1 MMLIPAR
8 ALVASVW
15 LLLAGA
21 VAASV
26 WAGAYPYWLGLAG
39 ALLLLALADGLLV
52 LRAVPPEVTRRVA
65 HALALG
71 SERPIELCVTNPGA
85 RRARLVLFDH
95 APPDFACTELPLAL
109 DVPPASEAVQR
120 YSVRPLSRG
129 DHAFGGCEMR
139 VGSPLG
145 LWQRRVLAGQP
156 SRVKVYPNFQAV
168 TRYAL
173 LATDHRLS
181 QIGVLKRRR
190 RGVGLEFQNL
200 REYREGDAQR
210 QVDWKASSRMGRLIS
225 REYQDERDQ
234 QIVLL
239 LDCGRRMAAQDD
251 ALSHLDHVLNA
262 ALLLAYVGLRQ
273 GDAVGLATLAGAPR
287 WFAPRKSLA
296 TVNALLNQVY
306 ALEPTLQ
313 APDFYQAAVDL
324 MVRMRKRALVVIL
337 TNLRDEDEDTLMP
350 ALALLRQRHLVM
362 VASLRETILG
372 DALRRPVGNL
382 DDALTHAATAEYL
395 ERRRAAFKRLENE
408 RVPCLDVEPAGLPIA
423 LVNRYLEL
431 KRSGRM

>member
-1 MMLIPAR
+1 MLIPAR
-8 ALVASVW
+8 ALVAAAA
-15 LLLAGA
+15 LLLAAA
-21 VAASV
+21 VAASIWPEALV
-26 WAGAYPYWLGLAG
+26 PWLWLAAAL
-39 ALLLLALADGLLV
+39 ALLACMDAVLARGM
-52 LRAVPPEVTRRVA
+52 AVPEVSRRVP

-71 SERPIELCVTNPGA
+71 SERTVELRIANHGP
-85 RRARLVLFDH
+85 RRIALVAYDH
-95 APPDFACTELPLAL
+95 LPADFECAELPLAL
-109 DVPPASEAVQR
+109 RLPAATELR
-120 YSVRPLSRG
+120 PCYTVRPLARG
-129 DHAFGGCEMR
+129 DRVFGACELR
-139 VGSPLG
+139 LGSPLG
-145 LWQRRVLAGQP
+145 LWQRRVRAGEP
-156 SRVKVYPNFQAV
+156 SSVKVYPNFQAV

-173 LATDHRLS
+173 FATDHRLS

-190 RGVGLEFQNL
+190 RGTGLEFQNL

-239 LDCGRRMAAQDD
+239 LDCGRRMAAKDG

-306 ALEPTLQ
+306 GLEPTLQ
-313 APDFYQAAVDL
+313 APDFHEAAVDL
-324 MVRMRKRALVVIL
+324 MVRLRKRALVVIL
-337 TNLRDEDEDTLMP
+337 TNLRDEDDDTLMP
-350 ALALLRQRHLVM
+350 AIALLSQRHLVM
-362 VASLRETILG
+362 VASLRETILD
-372 DALRRPVGNL
+372 DALRRPVAEL

-395 ERRRAAFKRLENE
+395 ERRRAAFKRLERE
-408 RVPCLDVEPAGLPIA
+408 RVPCIDAEPAGLAMA

>member
-1 MMLIPAR
+1 MLIPGR
-8 ALVASVW
+8 PLVGVVW
-15 LLLAGA
+15 VLLAAA

-26 WAGAYPYWLGLAG
+26 WPGAYPYWLGFAGVLLAV
-39 ALLLLALADGLLV
+39 ALADALL
-52 LRAVPPEVTRRVA
+52 AWNTAPPAVTRHVA

-71 SERPIELCVTNPGA
+71 SERRVELRVANAGPE
-85 RRARLVLFDH
+85 RARLTLYDH
-95 APPDFACTELPLAL
+95 LPGDFACTELPLAL
-109 DVPPASEAVQR
+109 EIPPRSEAVQH
-120 YSVRPLSRG
+120 YAVRPLARG
-129 DHAFGGCEMR
+129 DHAFGACELR
-139 VGSPLG
+139 VESPLG
-145 LWQRRVLAGQP
+145 LWQRRVLAGEP
-156 SRVKVYPNFQAV
+156 TRVKVYPNFQAV

-173 LATDHRLS
+173 FATDHRLS

-239 LDCGRRMAAQDD
+239 LDCGRRMAATDG

-287 WFAPRKSLA
+287 WLAPRKSLA

-306 ALEPTLQ
+306 ALEPTLR

-324 MVRMRKRALVVIL
+324 MMRLRKRALVVIL
-337 TNLRDEDEDTLMP
+337 TNLRDEDDDTLMP

-362 VASLRETILG
+362 VASLRETIL
-372 DALRRPVGNL
+372 DQALRQPVASL

-395 ERRRAAFKRLENE
+395 ERRRAAFRKLEGE
-408 RVPCLDVEPAGLPIA
+408 RVPCLDVAPEGLAIA